1 MYLLLCAQ
9 TLTAK
14 LDIFLAQVGHYI
26 KFWELHLKK
35 QKQLPNK
42 HNNLSNQTY
51 IKCSLFFRAFVLQ
64 TYCFSFRV

>member
-35 QKQLPNK
+35 
-42 HNNLSNQTY
+42 
-51 IKCSLFFRAFVLQ
+51 
-64 TYCFSFRV
+64 